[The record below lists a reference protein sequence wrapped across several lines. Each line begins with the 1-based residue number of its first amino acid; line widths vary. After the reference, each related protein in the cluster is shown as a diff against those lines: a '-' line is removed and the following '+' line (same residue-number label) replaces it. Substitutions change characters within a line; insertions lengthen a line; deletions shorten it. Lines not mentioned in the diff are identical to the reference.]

1 MAAENPSDPVTNLP
15 ADSLDS
21 NPDPVTTD
29 SPEAGSDTTAS
40 IPSQPL
46 TGSDW
51 LAGSCFFMSGFLAL
65 VYEICWIRKAS
76 LVFGNTTLAVSTV
89 VAVFFG
95 GLAIGSYL
103 FGKRTRHQ
111 LTPLKTYAKLEIW
124 IGILAA
130 LTPVFFKIVEG
141 PFGMFYDQWSS
152 SSTDSSV
159 MRLFLLPA
167 YRGLLITACILPAT
181 ILIGGTLPL
190 FVRQYVRQSPRV
202 ARPVGWLYAI
212 NTLGAACGCAC
223 CGFLMIPVLG
233 IHNSIYLAAA
243 LNLVIGLVAWQL
255 TMPEIV
261 PYVEPVVD
269 EEEE

>member
-21 NPDPVTTD
+21 NPEPVTTD
-29 SPEAGSDTTAS
+29 S

-65 VYEICWIRKAS
+65 IYEICWIRKAS

-152 SSTDSSV
+152 SSTDRFKKLSERAMLSSRTYWPSFRSKIFQSAAV
-159 MRLFLLPA
+159 SVS
-167 YRGLLITACILPAT
+167 
-181 ILIGGTLPL
+181 PL
-190 FVRQYVRQSPRV
+190 
-202 ARPVGWLYAI
+202 
-212 NTLGAACGCAC
+212 
-223 CGFLMIPVLG
+223 
-233 IHNSIYLAAA
+233 
-243 LNLVIGLVAWQL
+243 
-255 TMPEIV
+255 
-261 PYVEPVVD
+261 
-269 EEEE
+269 